1 MPLIIAIRNKI
12 TNFAKGELIKNMAA
26 FEKELNKLKSILK
39 HLEEILDE
47 SVDYKLSREKVIE
60 EIVGIK
66 DDLRK
71 LKDVAELF
79 MPPSIGQK
87 ALEHIDSANRLVARI
102 SREWDLPDPAAE
114 RAMMFPDGED
124 VD

>member
-1 MPLIIAIRNKI
+1 M
-12 TNFAKGELIKNMAA
+12 TA

-47 SVDYKLSREKVIE
+47 SVDYELTQEKVIA
-60 EIVGIK
+60 EIVSIK
-66 DDLRK
+66 DELRK
-71 LKDVAELF
+71 LKDVAELS

-87 ALEHIDSANRLVARI
+87 ALEHIESANRLIARI

-114 RAMMFPDGED
+114 RGMMFPDGDDNE
-124 VD
+124 